1 MLMKIKVRAFGSL
14 LDVMESEF
22 FVEASDTKALLDVLI
37 QQFPTIA
44 DRKIAVAV
52 NGKITNTMVRLQDQ
66 DTVALLP
73 PYSGG

>member
-1 MLMKIKVRAFGSL
+1 MKIKVRAFGPL

-22 FVEASDTKALLDVLI
+22 FVEASDTKALVDVLI
-37 QQFPTIA
+37 QQFPGMA

-52 NGKITNTMVRLQDQ
+52 NGKITNTLVKLQDQ

>member
-1 MLMKIKVRAFGSL
+1 MKIKVLAFGPL
-14 LDVMESEF
+14 LDMMDREL
-22 FVEASDTKALLDVLI
+22 FVEASDTKALLDTLVKR
-37 QQFPTIA
+37 FPAIA

-52 NGKITNTMVRLQDQ
+52 NGKVANETMVLRDQ